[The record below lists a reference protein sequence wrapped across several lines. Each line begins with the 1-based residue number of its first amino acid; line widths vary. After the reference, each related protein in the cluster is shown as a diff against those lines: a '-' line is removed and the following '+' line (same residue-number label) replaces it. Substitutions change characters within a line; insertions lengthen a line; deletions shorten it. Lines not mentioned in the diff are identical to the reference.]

1 MNIVDGLRCQYEG
14 LPKRHGDRSEWSVS
28 PDLDDTTGV
37 VHDMLQIKISDE
49 HAALRNRF
57 NGEPVFSQ
65 VIDAFLKMD
74 HGTRICEWMH
84 AQHCALNYPIAD
96 GKLWFVGGGTGV

>member
-1 MNIVDGLRCQYEG
+1 MSR
-14 LPKRHGDRSEWSVS
+14 PRHGDASEWSVS

-37 VHDMLQIKISDE
+37 VHYMLQIKISDE

-65 VIDAFLKMD
+65 VIDVLLEMD
-74 HGTRICEWMH
+74 HGTCIHEQTCTWH
-84 AQHCALNYPIAD
+84 HALNYSIAD
-96 GKLWFVGGGTGV
+96 GKLWFVGGGTGVRA